1 MNAIIIEDEY
11 LAAAEL
17 ERLLGEVAPE
27 ITILTKLDSVSESVK
42 WLKKNKADVIFM
54 DIHLGDGQSFDIFEQ
69 VEVTAPVI
77 FITAYDE
84 YALKAFKYQGI
95 DYILKPFE
103 NEVVLS
109 RIRKLRTSLKGKFV
123 ASGNGV
129 YDNIFTRREH
139 DLESDV
145 TNIIHEI
152 GVPAHIKGYQYL
164 RDAIMMSVND
174 GEMLNSITKLL
185 YPSIA
190 KRHKTTPSRVERAIR
205 HAIEVAWSRGKMD
218 TIDELFGYTVNN
230 GKGKPTN
237 SEFVALI
244 ADKIRLEY
252 KLRA

>member
-95 DYILKPFE
+95 DYILKPFDKE
-103 NEVVLS
+103 ELQQALNKLESLS
-109 RIRKLRTSLKGKFV
+109 PTNTPFPV
-123 ASGNGV
+123 ASLTV
-129 YDNIFTRREH
+129 YQERFLVTVGTKMKSVTVGDVAYFMADGKYLVLFTR
-139 DLESDV
+139 
-145 TNIIHEI
+145 
-152 GVPAHIKGYQYL
+152 
-164 RDAIMMSVND
+164 D
-174 GEMLNSITKLL
+174 GQNYILDQTVSGIETKLN
-185 YPSIA
+185 PA
-190 KRHKTTPSRVERAIR
+190 Q
-205 HAIEVAWSRGKMD
+205 
-218 TIDELFGYTVNN
+218 F
-230 GKGKPTN
+230 
-237 SEFVALI
+237 F
-244 ADKIRLEY
+244 KINRIFIIIN
-252 KLRA
+252 

>member
-95 DYILKPFE
+95 DYILKPFDKE
-103 NEVVLS
+103 ELQQALNKLESLSPTNTPFPVASLTVYQERFLVTVGTKMKSVTVGDVAYFMADGKYLVLFTRDGQNYILDQTISGIETKLNPAQFFKINRKFIISYNSIKEMVKYSNS
-109 RIRKLRTSLKGKFV
+109 RIKIVLTPAPPTGIEALVSSDRK
-123 ASGNGV
+123 
-129 YDNIFTRREH
+129 
-139 DLESDV
+139 
-145 TNIIHEI
+145 
-152 GVPAHIKGYQYL
+152 
-164 RDAIMMSVND
+164 SV
-174 GEMLNSITKLL
+174 
-185 YPSIA
+185 
-190 KRHKTTPSRVERAIR
+190 V
-205 HAIEVAWSRGKMD
+205 
-218 TIDELFGYTVNN
+218 
-230 GKGKPTN
+230 
-237 SEFVALI
+237 
-244 ADKIRLEY
+244 
-252 KLRA
+252 

>member
-95 DYILKPFE
+95 DYILKPFDKE
-103 NEVVLS
+103 ELQRALNKLESLSPTNTPFPVASLTVYQERFLVTVGTKMKSVTVGDVAYFMADGKYLVLFTRDGQNYILDQTISGIETKLNPAQFFKINRKFIISYNSIKEMVKYSNS
-109 RIRKLRTSLKGKFV
+109 RIKIVLTP
-123 ASGNGV
+123 
-129 YDNIFTRREH
+129 
-139 DLESDV
+139 
-145 TNIIHEI
+145 
-152 GVPAHIKGYQYL
+152 VPPAGIETIVSSERIQEFKQW
-164 RDAIMMSVND
+164 
-174 GEMLNSITKLL
+174 LNQ
-185 YPSIA
+185 
-190 KRHKTTPSRVERAIR
+190 
-205 HAIEVAWSRGKMD
+205 
-218 TIDELFGYTVNN
+218 
-230 GKGKPTN
+230 
-237 SEFVALI
+237 
-244 ADKIRLEY
+244 
-252 KLRA
+252 

>member
-95 DYILKPFE
+95 DYILKPFDKE
-103 NEVVLS
+103 ELQQALNKLESLSPTNTPFPVASLTVYQERFLVTVGMKMKSVTVGDVAYFMADGKYLVLFTRDGQNYILDQTISGIETKLNPAQFFKINRKFIISYNSIKEMVKYSNS
-109 RIRKLRTSLKGKFV
+109 RIKIVL
-123 ASGNGV
+123 
-129 YDNIFTRREH
+129 IP
-139 DLESDV
+139 
-145 TNIIHEI
+145 
-152 GVPAHIKGYQYL
+152 VPPAGIE
-164 RDAIMMSVND
+164 AIVSS
-174 GEMLNSITKLL
+174 ERIQEFKQWLNQ
-185 YPSIA
+185 
-190 KRHKTTPSRVERAIR
+190 
-205 HAIEVAWSRGKMD
+205 
-218 TIDELFGYTVNN
+218 
-230 GKGKPTN
+230 
-237 SEFVALI
+237 
-244 ADKIRLEY
+244 
-252 KLRA
+252 

>member
-95 DYILKPFE
+95 DYILKPFDKE
-103 NEVVLS
+103 ELQQALNKLESLSPTNTPFPVASLTVYQERFLVTVGTKMKSVTVGDVAYFMADGKYLVLFTRDGQNYILDQTISGIETKLNPAQFFKINRKFIISYNSIKEMVKYSNS
-109 RIRKLRTSLKGKFV
+109 RIKIVLT
-123 ASGNGV
+123 
-129 YDNIFTRREH
+129 
-139 DLESDV
+139 
-145 TNIIHEI
+145 
-152 GVPAHIKGYQYL
+152 PAPPTGIE
-164 RDAIMMSVND
+164 AIVSS
-174 GEMLNSITKLL
+174 ERIQEFKQWLNQ
-185 YPSIA
+185 
-190 KRHKTTPSRVERAIR
+190 
-205 HAIEVAWSRGKMD
+205 
-218 TIDELFGYTVNN
+218 
-230 GKGKPTN
+230 
-237 SEFVALI
+237 
-244 ADKIRLEY
+244 
-252 KLRA
+252 

>member
-95 DYILKPFE
+95 DYILKPFDKE
-103 NEVVLS
+103 ELQQALNKLESLSPTNTPFPVASLTVYQERFLVTVGTKMKSVTVGDVAYFMADGKYLVLFTRDGQNYILDQTISGIETKLNPAQFFKINRKFIISYNSIKEMVKYSNS
-109 RIRKLRTSLKGKFV
+109 RIKIVLT
-123 ASGNGV
+123 
-129 YDNIFTRREH
+129 
-139 DLESDV
+139 
-145 TNIIHEI
+145 
-152 GVPAHIKGYQYL
+152 PAPPTGIE
-164 RDAIMMSVND
+164 AIVSSE
-174 GEMLNSITKLL
+174 GIQEFKQWLNQ
-185 YPSIA
+185 
-190 KRHKTTPSRVERAIR
+190 
-205 HAIEVAWSRGKMD
+205 
-218 TIDELFGYTVNN
+218 
-230 GKGKPTN
+230 
-237 SEFVALI
+237 
-244 ADKIRLEY
+244 
-252 KLRA
+252 

>member
-95 DYILKPFE
+95 DYILKPFDKE
-103 NEVVLS
+103 ELQQALNKLESLSPTNTPFPVASLTVYQERFLVTVGTKMKSVTVGDVAYFMADGKYLVLFTRDGQNYILDQTISGIETKLNPAQFFKINRKFIISYNSIKEMVKYSNS
-109 RIRKLRTSLKGKFV
+109 RIKIVLIPVPTAGIEAIVSSER
-123 ASGNGV
+123 
-129 YDNIFTRREH
+129 
-139 DLESDV
+139 
-145 TNIIHEI
+145 IHEF
-152 GVPAHIKGYQYL
+152 KQW
-164 RDAIMMSVND
+164 
-174 GEMLNSITKLL
+174 LNQ
-185 YPSIA
+185 
-190 KRHKTTPSRVERAIR
+190 
-205 HAIEVAWSRGKMD
+205 
-218 TIDELFGYTVNN
+218 
-230 GKGKPTN
+230 
-237 SEFVALI
+237 
-244 ADKIRLEY
+244 
-252 KLRA
+252 